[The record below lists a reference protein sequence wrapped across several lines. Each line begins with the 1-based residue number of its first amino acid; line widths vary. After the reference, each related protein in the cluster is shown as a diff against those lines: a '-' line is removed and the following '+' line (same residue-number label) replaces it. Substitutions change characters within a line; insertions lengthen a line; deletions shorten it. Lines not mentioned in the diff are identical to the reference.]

1 MGLSTNRTRTCGLQL
16 LFDGVWR
23 GLIIYRSKSHF
34 VQTSVRRGYS
44 FGGQAE
50 LERNSDEAKLF
61 GSFQVYSVETEGSV
75 PECSGEVKPSCRGFV
90 PCLQCRDGGFGS
102 GSQWFNSGAVF
113 EGQVA
118 ALVVKSES
126 LKWSN
131 DRRGTAVNRRRR

>member
-23 GLIIYRSKSHF
+23 GLIINRSEPHF
-34 VQTSVRRGYS
+34 VQASVRRGCS

-75 PECSGEVKPSCRGFV
+75 PVH
-90 PCLQCRDGGFGS
+90 S
-102 GSQWFNSGAVF
+102 GSI
-113 EGQVA
+113 
-118 ALVVKSES
+118 LVPYSKDKSQRWWSSRS
-126 LKWSN
+126 L
-131 DRRGTAVNRRRR
+131 